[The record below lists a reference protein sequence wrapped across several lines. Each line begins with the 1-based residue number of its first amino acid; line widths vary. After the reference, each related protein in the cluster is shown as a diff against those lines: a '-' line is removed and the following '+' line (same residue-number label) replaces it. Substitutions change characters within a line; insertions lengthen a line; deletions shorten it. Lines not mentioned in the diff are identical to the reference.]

1 MSSTGLKI
9 LTLVLMEEDKP
20 AVTKQDEMEYR
31 DKLVEVA
38 VFGIFGQVWSVMP
51 KKLMMF
57 CLNTLVKVLGV
68 ELRFSLAKGLL

>member
-31 DKLVEVA
+31 DNLVEVA
-38 VFGIFGQVWSVMP
+38 VFGIYGQVWSVMR

-57 CLNTLVKVLGV
+57 CLNTLVIVLGV
-68 ELRFSLAKGLL
+68 ELRFSLAKGIL